1 MSAATTAHR
10 LQAPASEVSDEDIGA
25 GLARGDERCLE
36 LAYRRWGGLV
46 HTLANRAIGDSRE
59 AEDVTQQVFLAAWRG
74 RSRYRPEQGPV
85 SAWLVGITRHKI
97 ADTLSARTRRAEL
110 VAAASTALPPRAAFP
125 DGADHALDR
134 VLDHVVVMREL
145 ARLPRVQRDVL
156 TLAFFDDLTHTGIAR
171 RTGMP
176 LGTVKSHARRGLLRL
191 REDFTRSFPYDDE
204 PTGRRTHPATGQR
217 PAIGQRPT
225 TGRLPRRP
233 IRGGDGSEVNEKPA
247 GPADDTR
254 GNR

>member
-10 LQAPASEVSDEDIGA
+10 LPDPAAEMNDEDVGA

-74 RSRYRPEQGPV
+74 RHRYRPEQGPV

-110 VAAASTALPPRAAFP
+110 VAAAGTALPPRAASP
-125 DGADHALDR
+125 DGADHVLDR
-134 VLDHVVVMREL
+134 VLDHVVVMSEL
-145 ARLPRVQRDVL
+145 ARLPRLQRDVL
-156 TLAFFDDLTHTGIAR
+156 TLAFFDDLTHAGIAR
-171 RTGMP
+171 KTGMP

-191 REDFTRSFPYDDE
+191 RGDLPRSFPYGTDGTESNGTDRTDRTDR
-204 PTGRRTHPATGQR
+204 TGTDRT
-217 PAIGQRPT
+217 
-225 TGRLPRRP
+225 
-233 IRGGDGSEVNEKPA
+233 DS
-247 GPADDTR
+247 TR